1 MESVKILSDFGGF
14 YAGSHLIQAIMSTQ
28 HSPVLKKAEE
38 KAGVKSEDKVQEDSP
53 AAKRLC
59 SIYEKKMKSL
69 PQGDLGLVKDSWLK
83 AEAIHILTMMH
94 LSQHLF
100 RS

>member
-1 MESVKILSDFGGF
+1 
-14 YAGSHLIQAIMSTQ
+14 MSSQ

-69 PQGDLGLVKDSWLK
+69 PEGDLGLVKVSWLK
-83 AEAIHILTMMH
+83 KEMIRDVSFLYIFIYVYHMVFHRYYI
-94 LSQHLF
+94 
-100 RS
+100 